1 MFELDGRYIHFMVR
15 RSVEQVGAG
24 PRHCEDAPAVRFSSD
39 GVPDRGPG
47 DGDPRLSPEGRRA
60 LTELLEGDDLWALFQ
75 EIGEEDPDLAFP

>member
-1 MFELDGRYIHFMVR
+1 MVR
-15 RSVEQVGAG
+15 RSVEQAG
-24 PRHCEDAPAVRFSSD
+24 VEPRLCAAAPAVEFSRD

-60 LTELLEGDDLWALFQ
+60 LTELLEGDDLWEMFQ